1 MNRKV
6 SLLVFLS
13 LILLNSCVML
23 YNTQDIRNTINSNVD
38 QTNRNY
44 SKVKADYEQK
54 NKIFETLKSSII
66 SVKDPSFKVISDE
79 KLAFDSAYHNLTK
92 TKEDI
97 NKCQQQFEQLVVGK
111 SKIKSN
117 EPEWDKLKQIKS
129 DMTLSTSQLNGL
141 GESYTSRSNSL
152 VGAINN
158 SHYKRLNKSTF
169 SSQMQKNIGE
179 LKNSLLEVNG
189 QFKLFDNEMRKA
201 YMSKQIDD
209 STYQSKKEIAAK
221 ILVELNI
228 MEAAAKRL
236 VALESKF
243 QRRNNKND
251 EIWIGENTETNA
263 LMKKIES
270 KIDVIKKAQLE
281 FRSLSNALKPKTE

>member
-1 MNRKV
+1 MNIKV
-6 SLLVFLS
+6 SLLVVLS

-66 SVKDPSFKVISDE
+66 SLKDPSFKVISDE
-79 KLAFDSAYHNLTK
+79 KVAFDSAYQNLTK

-97 NKCQQQFEQLVVGK
+97 NRCQQQFEQLVIGK

-201 YMSKQIDD
+201 YMNKQIND

>member
-6 SLLVFLS
+6 SLLFFLS
-13 LILLNSCVML
+13 LILLDSCVVL
-23 YNTQDIRNTINSNVD
+23 YKTQDIRNTINSNVD
-38 QTNRNY
+38 QTNQNY

-54 NKIFETLKSSII
+54 NKVFETLKSSII
-66 SVKDPSFKVISDE
+66 SVTDPSFMVISGE

-97 NKCQQQFEQLVVGK
+97 NRCQQQFEKLVIGK
-111 SKIKSN
+111 SIIKSN

-129 DMTLSTSQLNGL
+129 DMKLSTGQLNGL
-141 GESYTSRSNSL
+141 GEAYTSRSNGL
-152 VGAINN
+152 IAAINN

-169 SSQMQKNIGE
+169 SSQMQKNIDE
-179 LKNSLLEVNG
+179 LNNSLLEVNG

-201 YMSKQIDD
+201 YLNEQIND
-209 STYQSKKEIAAK
+209 STYQSKKEIAGK
-221 ILVELNI
+221 ILVELNN

-236 VALESKF
+236 VALQSKF
-243 QRRNNKND
+243 QRRYKKID
-251 EIWIGENTETNA
+251 EIWIGENTKPNS

-270 KIDVIKKAQLE
+270 KIDLIKKSQLE
-281 FRSLSNALKPKTE
+281 FQSLSNALKPKTE

>member
-1 MNRKV
+1 
-6 SLLVFLS
+6 
-13 LILLNSCVML
+13 ML

-97 NKCQQQFEQLVVGK
+97 NRCQQQFEQLVVGK

>member
-6 SLLVFLS
+6 SLLFFLS
-13 LILLNSCVML
+13 LILLDSCVVL
-23 YNTQDIRNTINSNVD
+23 YKTQDIRNTINSNVD
-38 QTNRNY
+38 QTNQNY

-97 NKCQQQFEQLVVGK
+97 NRCQQQFEQLVVGK

>member
-1 MNRKV
+1 
-6 SLLVFLS
+6 
-13 LILLNSCVML
+13 
-23 YNTQDIRNTINSNVD
+23 
-38 QTNRNY
+38 
-44 SKVKADYEQK
+44 
-54 NKIFETLKSSII
+54 
-66 SVKDPSFKVISDE
+66 
-79 KLAFDSAYHNLTK
+79 
-92 TKEDI
+92 
-97 NKCQQQFEQLVVGK
+97 
-111 SKIKSN
+111 
-117 EPEWDKLKQIKS
+117 
-129 DMTLSTSQLNGL
+129 MTLSTSQLNGL

-201 YMSKQIDD
+201 YMNKQIND